1 MLKRPALCL
10 ALLAA
15 SAPASFA
22 GLNNTR
28 PGIEISSF
36 AAPSLGGDF
45 DGHFGIGISGA
56 LTATYDFDD
65 SKYGEIL
72 IGQFEGVYIHSE
84 GTNDIGGPSHKETL
98 DAGYGLMNMGLGMR
112 RDWWE
117 ASVIV
122 GVGFGGGSL
131 NGGTTADDLAM
142 NAVIQ
147 VKPRFTWHFAK
158 RWAAF
163 AEYRY
168 MRSSS
173 VFGTYFDENKDERIL
188 SLHGLGLGVSYRF

>member
-1 MLKRPALCL
+1 MLNRPVICL

-15 SAPASFA
+15 TAPATFA

-28 PGIEISSF
+28 SGIEISGF
-36 AAPSLGGDF
+36 AAPSLGDDF
-45 DGHFGIGISGA
+45 DGHFGVGISGA

-65 SKYGEIL
+65 SKYGEVL
-72 IGQFEGVYIHSE
+72 IGQIEGVYLHSE

-98 DAGYGLMNMGLGMR
+98 DAGYGLLNLGLGMR

-122 GVGFGGGSL
+122 GGGFGGASL
-131 NGGTTADDLAM
+131 DGDTTANDLAM
-142 NAVIQ
+142 DAVFQ

-158 RWAAF
+158 HWAAF
-163 AEYRY
+163 AEYRF
-168 MRSSS
+168 MRTSS
-173 VFGTYFDENKDERIL
+173 VFGSFFDGNGDRAL
-188 SLHGLGLGVSYRF
+188 TLHGLGLGVSHNF